1 MLDTLLFEGAPA
13 LCCVGADVCV
23 ANNPDL
29 NRELNANESSL
40 ICLVWPKVD
49 LNNQNEKWLISM

>member
-1 MLDTLLFEGAPA
+1 MLDTLLFQGAPA
-13 LCCVGADVCV
+13 LCCVDADVWV

-40 ICLVWPKVD
+40 MCLV
-49 LNNQNEKWLISM
+49 